1 MGWNGAANVQP
12 SAAPLTAVLRSWED
26 RFGATVLHV
35 GFDTLDLLVRR
46 PVTTEQA
53 ALAVAAEHFAF
64 CADNVYQGAGSIRE
78 YAAELPGAGRWSF
91 WWD

>member
-1 MGWNGAANVQP
+1 MGWNG
-12 SAAPLTAVLRSWED
+12 
-26 RFGATVLHV
+26 
-35 GFDTLDLLVRR
+35 
-46 PVTTEQA
+46 
-53 ALAVAAEHFAF
+53 AVAAEHFAF